1 MSIISAQFILFLLM
15 LTAVYYCIPKRGQWV
30 VLLGA
35 SVLFYCAAG
44 LRTAGYLL
52 LTALPTYGVAR
63 WIDAVTAEQKAR
75 LAAGRDAM
83 SREERSALKK
93 SYTRKKRRILALAM
107 VFNFGMLCVFKY
119 FHFALAQVNR
129 IVDVFGGREIPDTFR
144 ILVPLGISFYTFQ
157 ALSYV
162 IDVYRGEVKAQRN
175 FWYML
180 LYISF
185 FPQLIAGPIVKYRDI
200 AQQIL
205 ERKETV
211 EKFAAGV
218 MRFCWGLG
226 KKVLLANAFA
236 EVVDDIFQYGPEAV
250 SRKALWL
257 GAVLYMLQIY
267 YDFSGYSDM
276 AVGLGKMFGF
286 QFQENF
292 DYPYVSGSVKEF
304 WRRWHISLSSWFRDY
319 VYIPLGGNRK
329 GALCTYRNLLIVFFL
344 TGMWHG
350 AGTGFILWGLYHG
363 LFLILERVWLG
374 KKLEKLPGFVGWGY
388 TMIVVFLGWILFRA
402 EDFGLFCSYVKNL
415 FVSHGGM
422 ILTSAYLDKKL
433 LFLLIMGILFAGFVQ
448 KVYGLLREKMPGKF
462 PENGVVTVPRIVAS
476 IAILW
481 LCVMSLVNNSYNPFI
496 YFRF

>member
-1 MSIISAQFILFLLM
+1 MVFSSMLFLWIFLPLVLAAYYLSPRKIRNGILVFFSLLFYAWGEPIYILLM
-15 LTAVYYCIPKRGQWV
+15 LCSVLVNFMGGIFMEDHKTHRKGILWGTVLINLG
-30 VLLGA
+30 LLGYFKCFNFLA
-35 SVLFYCAAG
+35 EIIGKILPGG
-44 LRTAGYLL
+44 LGNLSIPQV
-52 LTALPTYGVAR
+52 ALP
-63 WIDAVTAEQKAR
+63 I
-75 LAAGRDAM
+75 
-83 SREERSALKK
+83 
-93 SYTRKKRRILALAM
+93 
-107 VFNFGMLCVFKY
+107 
-119 FHFALAQVNR
+119 
-129 IVDVFGGREIPDTFR
+129 
-144 ILVPLGISFYTFQ
+144 GISFYTFQ

-350 AGTGFILWGLYHG
+350 AGIGFILWGLYHG

>member
-1 MSIISAQFILFLLM
+1 M
-15 LTAVYYCIPKRGQWV
+15 
-30 VLLGA
+30 
-35 SVLFYCAAG
+35 
-44 LRTAGYLL
+44 
-52 LTALPTYGVAR
+52 
-63 WIDAVTAEQKAR
+63 
-75 LAAGRDAM
+75 
-83 SREERSALKK
+83 
-93 SYTRKKRRILALAM
+93 
-107 VFNFGMLCVFKY
+107 
-119 FHFALAQVNR
+119 
-129 IVDVFGGREIPDTFR
+129 
-144 ILVPLGISFYTFQ
+144 
-157 ALSYV
+157 